1 MKLQRESINLG
12 SEYRGHWSFSIRDNN
27 EEALISVEKA
37 LNSIVIGVRGDG
49 RNITWKDYCDLCPLY
64 DEGISSGYMIPVEMV
79 DEFKADFKKAKKMK

>member
-12 SEYRGHWSFSIRDNN
+12 SEYRGQWSFSIRDNN

-37 LNSIVIGVRGDG
+37 LNSIVVGVRGDG
-49 RNITWKDYCDLCPLY
+49 REITWRDYCDLCPLY

-79 DEFKADFKKAKKMK
+79 DDFKADFKKAKKMK